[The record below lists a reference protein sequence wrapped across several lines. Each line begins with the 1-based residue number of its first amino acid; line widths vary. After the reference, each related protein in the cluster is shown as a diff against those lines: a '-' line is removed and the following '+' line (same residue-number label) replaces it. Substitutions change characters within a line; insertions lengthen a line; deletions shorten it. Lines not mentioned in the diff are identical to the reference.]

1 MWEKL
6 ERNEITRDELMATR
20 FPTFFKE
27 HFGKELANNSLNDR
41 YLQFLAN
48 GHQAL
53 PGARELLE
61 DLAARD
67 YELYI
72 VTNGVKFIQEKRL
85 RESKFE
91 QYFKQIFISETLGAQ
106 KPSQLFFKRAF
117 EQIAGFDKAKTLI
130 IGDSLSSDML
140 GGQNAGIDTLWLNRK
155 HQVADPKIKIDLE
168 ASSLEQISDLLS

>member
-1 MWEKL
+1 MKRYKTLLFDVDDTLLDFHAAQDQALDQLFTSVDIEPTATVKHAYATYNQGLWEKL

-61 DLAARD
+61 DLAAHD

-106 KPSQLFFKRAF
+106 KPS
-117 EQIAGFDKAKTLI
+117 
-130 IGDSLSSDML
+130 
-140 GGQNAGIDTLWLNRK
+140 
-155 HQVADPKIKIDLE
+155 
-168 ASSLEQISDLLS
+168 